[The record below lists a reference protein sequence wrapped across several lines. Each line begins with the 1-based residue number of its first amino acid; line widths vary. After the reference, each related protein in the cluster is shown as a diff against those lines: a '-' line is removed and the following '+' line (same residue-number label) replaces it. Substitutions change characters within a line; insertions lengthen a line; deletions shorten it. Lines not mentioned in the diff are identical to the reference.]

1 MHWNELIEQLPIQDQ
16 GRAIGG
22 GEGNPDIVDVTCD
35 SRTVT
40 PGTLFVSIPGLKKH
54 GDAFIADAVAK
65 GAGAVLSENAQPSC
79 GVPWAKVDNTRRILG
94 IVSKAVWAVD
104 ASRILF
110 VGITGTN
117 GKTTTAYL
125 FQNLLGHVFG
135 KSSVWM
141 FGTILYAT
149 GDESVPAQRTTPES
163 ADIFRSIGKAQH
175 KPKAIV
181 MEVSSH
187 ALALDRIAGL
197 SFDLAI
203 WTNLTQ
209 DHLDFHPS
217 MADYYGAKKRLF
229 TEHLGKR
236 GRAIINID
244 DGWGKRLSSELG
256 DVQQT
261 TYGASDDAQ
270 VRIVN
275 AKSTGQ
281 ATEITLGIGGDT
293 THLSTKL
300 AGYFNVYNMTA
311 LVAGARAL
319 SIDMNM
325 IRRSFET
332 MGMVPGRM
340 ERVELEADFSVFV
353 DYAHTPDALDNMLA
367 SARALTRGRL
377 LCVFGCGGDRDKTK
391 RPLMARAVAR
401 HCDEAIITSD
411 NPRCEKPE
419 AIIDDILKG
428 IPLDFPHVGIV
439 DRKEA
444 IRKALAAARA
454 GDCLVVAGK
463 GHEDYQEIGNVR
475 RHFDDR
481 ETIMELF
488 AEAKKNRAA

>member
-1 MHWNELIEQLPIQDQ
+1 MHWNELIAQLPIQAQ
-16 GRAIGG
+16 GG
-22 GEGNPDIVDVTCD
+22 GKHNPDIVDVTCD

-40 PGTLFVSIPGLKKH
+40 PGSLYVSIPGLKKH
-54 GDAFIADAVAK
+54 GDAFIANAVAK
-65 GAGAVLSENAQPSC
+65 GAGAVLSENVQQSC
-79 GVPWAKVDNTRRILG
+79 GVPWVKVDNTRRLLG
-94 IVSKAVWAVD
+94 IVSKAIWAVD
-104 ASRILF
+104 ASQIVF

-125 FQNLLGHVFG
+125 FQNLLGQVFG
-135 KSSVWM
+135 KTAVWM
-141 FGTILYAT
+141 FGTVLYAT
-149 GDESVPAQRTTPES
+149 GDGKVPAQRTTPES

-197 SFDLAI
+197 SFDIAL

-217 MADYYGAKKRLF
+217 MDDYYQAKKRLF
-229 TEHLGKR
+229 TEYLGNR
-236 GRAIINID
+236 GRAVINID
-244 DGWGKRLSSELG
+244 DPWGKRLSHEIGNVSQ
-256 DVQQT
+256 V
-261 TYGASDDAQ
+261 TYGKSDDAQ
-270 VRIVN
+270 VRIMD

-281 ATEITLGIGGDT
+281 ATEVTLCIGGDT
-293 THLSTKL
+293 VHLTSKF

-319 SIDMNM
+319 SIDMNT
-325 IRRSFET
+325 IKRSFET
-332 MGMVPGRM
+332 MGTVPGRM

-367 SARALTRGRL
+367 GARTLTRGRL

-391 RPLMARAVAR
+391 RPLMARAVVQ

-411 NPRCEKPE
+411 NPRGERAE

-428 IPLDFPHVGIV
+428 IPLDFPHVVII

-444 IRKALAAARA
+444 IRKALAASRA
-454 GDCLVVAGK
+454 GDCLIVAGK
-463 GHEDYQEIGNVR
+463 GHEDYQEIGGVR
-475 RHFDDR
+475 HHFDDR
-481 ETIMELF
+481 ETIIKLF
-488 AEAKKNRAA
+488 TEAKKLHAA